1 MSESCHKGVPMQA
14 VNYTHARNNLKNI
27 IEEVCDT
34 NEEVIVTTKNNKS
47 IVILSLDA
55 YNATHAQLKKEVRQA
70 MQEIEKGD
78 FIDIDEAFA
87 QAKKAYRD

>member
-1 MSESCHKGVPMQA
+1 MQA

>member
-1 MSESCHKGVPMQA
+1 MQA

-47 IVILSLDA
+47 VVILSLDA